1 MITKINKCFVYSSSK
16 KSILK
21 TITMLTSTFLVVVLM
36 LILRTT
42 FEVMRMIIIL
52 ISKILIRIRKI

>member
-1 MITKINKCFVYSSSK
+1 MIIKINKCFVYSSSK

-52 ISKILIRIRKI
+52 ISKILIRIRKM